1 MFPFYFG
8 KYAEM
13 VDVESTMGKNGPKI
27 NQYVHTAE
35 NVQFLHGYGAS
46 DGDRKKLSN
55 PPH

>member
-13 VDVESTMGKNGPKI
+13 VDVESTMGKNGPKL